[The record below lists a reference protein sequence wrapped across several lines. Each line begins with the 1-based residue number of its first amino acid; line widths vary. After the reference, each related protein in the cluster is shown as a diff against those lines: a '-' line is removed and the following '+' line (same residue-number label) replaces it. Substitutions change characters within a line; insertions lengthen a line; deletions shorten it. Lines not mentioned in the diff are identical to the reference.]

1 MSGICLSI
9 DDITNDDGEILP
21 LPGDGVDE
29 GVFRLPNVLGDPFN
43 YVIWYYNI
51 RYTFFI
57 NSLASVIA
65 LSDRHSLL
73 EATNPY

>member
-1 MSGICLSI
+1 MSATISVIMSGICLSI

-43 YVIWYYNI
+43 YVI
-51 RYTFFI
+51 
-57 NSLASVIA
+57 
-65 LSDRHSLL
+65 
-73 EATNPY
+73 